1 MKFHALVIGG
11 LVACAAP
18 AHAIKIE
25 LRYDYDTNGF
35 FNQPGSKEALR
46 KVADYFE
53 SMIHDSLLSINPA
66 TDGGSWTAKLGNP
79 STGLVVDLVD
89 LVVPQDTIIV
99 YVGGRA
105 LGGPLGRGGFGGLS
119 TPPSTASWAN
129 RVLGRGQPG
138 ALGTSTLRTD
148 FAPWGGSIAFET
160 GATWNFSTEFGQSG
174 TSPFVSIAIHEM
186 GHVLGIGVAPSW
198 ANKVSGGEFKE
209 FTGVHSVA
217 VFGSAVPLQKGTDAA
232 RQDDDDDHW
241 QNDNFCGA
249 GGAYDPSNA
258 LNILS
263 KANGSFN
270 TAHGYP
276 QIAIMDPSLC
286 NGGAFLKVFTDLDIA
301 GLRDIGWEVD
311 PPANFLTAQY
321 TPSGGPF
328 AFSWPSTTGFTYR
341 LQTTEDL
348 GATWSDLITMQ
359 GDGSI
364 QSHTAPTP
372 STARAF
378 YRLNTNPPDAP
389 GAPIRTMAAATPPP
403 VTGPQEIDEDG
414 GEACDCHSSLSQGCP

>member
-18 AHAIKIE
+18 AQAIKIE

-53 SMIHDSLLSINPA
+53 SMIHDSLLSINPE
-66 TDGGSWTAKLGNP
+66 TDGGGTWTARIVHP
-79 STGLVVDLVD
+79 ATGTVDFVVPDLVI
-89 LVVPQDTIIV
+89 PEDTIIV
-99 YVGGRA
+99 FAGGRA
-105 LGGPLGRGGFGGLS
+105 LGGPAGQGGFGG
-119 TPPSTASWAN
+119 TGASGSGAWGA
-129 RVLGRGQPG
+129 RVVARGQAG
-138 ALGTSTLRTD
+138 ASGDQALRTD
-148 FAPWGGSIAFET
+148 FTPWGGMIAFDT
-160 GATWNFSTEFGQSG
+160 GRTWNFSTEFAQSG

-186 GHVLGIGVAPSW
+186 GHVLGIGTAPSW
-198 ANKVSGGEFKE
+198 KNKITSGQ
-209 FTGVHSVA
+209 FTGPRSVA
-217 VFGSAVPLQKGTDAA
+217 VFGGNVPLTGTGHW
-232 RQDDDDDHW
+232 RDDI
-241 QNDNFCGA
+241 FCGA
-249 GGAYDPSNA
+249 DGVYDPSNA
-258 LNILS
+258 SNILS

-301 GLRDIGWEVD
+301 ALRDIGWEVD
-311 PPANFLTAQY
+311 PPADFLTSQY

-348 GATWSDLITMQ
+348 GGTWSDLITME

-378 YRLNTNPPDAP
+378 YRLNTNPPNAP
-389 GAPIRTMAAATPPP
+389 GAPIRAMAAATPPP
-403 VTGPQEIDEDG
+403 LPGPQEIDEEG
-414 GEACDCHSSLSQGCP
+414 GEACDCHSRLAEGCP